1 MGSQAKYIYNLKLD
15 ILLAVLS
22 ANRQTCELWTE
33 VTAATLGVMKK
44 AKGIS
49 GNGRASTIELSI
61 VQGRIHACVIMDM
74 HRRQIMFQGQAAL
87 ELCAL
92 YGELSWIIH
101 PAKQPSVSLP
111 QHALRKDNRDQTH
124 QEQSYKDPPPF
135 RVTRFIDFTQEQLS
149 MLPRKDRQVWMVL
162 SNGPREI
169 HELCHI
175 LHIPKEQLVSILNK
189 LATLNVIR
197 YMHDK

>member
-1 MGSQAKYIYNLKLD
+1 MESQAKHIYNLKLD
-15 ILLAVLS
+15 MLLTVLS

-33 VTAATLGVMKK
+33 VTAAALRVAKRS
-44 AKGIS
+44 KGIS
-49 GNGRASTIELSI
+49 GNSTTSTIELSI
-61 VQGRIHACVIMDM
+61 VQGRIHACWILDT
-74 HRRQIMFQGQAAL
+74 HRQQIMCQGQAAL

-92 YGELSWIIH
+92 CGELEWIIR
-101 PAKQPSVSLP
+101 PNKQPSVSLP
-111 QHALRKDNRDQTH
+111 QHTLSKDDRNQTH
-124 QEQSYKDPPPF
+124 QEQSHEDLLPF

-169 HELCHI
+169 HELCQI
-175 LHIPKEQLVSILNK
+175 LHIPKEKLIAILDK

-197 YMHDK
+197 YMHNK

>member
-1 MGSQAKYIYNLKLD
+1 MESQAKHIYNLKLD
-15 ILLAVLS
+15 MLLAVLR
-22 ANRQTCELWTE
+22 ANRQTCKLWTE
-33 VTAATLGVMKK
+33 VTAAALGVVKK

-92 YGELSWIIH
+92 CGELSWIIR
-101 PAKQPSVSLP
+101 PDKPSSVPIP
-111 QHALRKDNRDQTH
+111 QYALSRDDRNQTH
-124 QEQSYKDPPPF
+124 QEQLHEDIPPF

-169 HELCHI
+169 
-175 LHIPKEQLVSILNK
+175 
-189 LATLNVIR
+189 T
-197 YMHDK
+197 